1 MNAMECRDYFNKDAS
16 SLKGKKLFLL
26 DMDGTIYNENELF
39 DGTLDLL
46 DEIEKIG
53 GRYVFITNNSSRS
66 VKDYIAKVNR
76 MGIRADAENFFT
88 SAQATILYLKEH
100 HPGRL
105 IYCQGTHSLVS
116 ELREAGIRVTT
127 EFSDEAGVILVGFDT
142 ELNFE
147 KMTTTCRMLGR
158 DLPYIA
164 TNPDFVCPVSFGYV
178 PDCGSMCISYEKAT
192 GRKPMFIGKPE
203 PTMIQIAMEKWG
215 YSKDETLVIGDRLY
229 TDIASGLNAGVTTI
243 CVLSGEAVVEDI
255 VNGEQKPTFTFGSVK
270 DVYEIIRGSEDSCN

>member
-1 MNAMECRDYFNKDAS
+1 MALSE
-16 SLKGKKLFLL
+16 KKLFLL

-39 DGTLDLL
+39 DGTLELL
-46 DEIEKIG
+46 NEIEKAG

-76 MGIRADAENFFT
+76 MGIKADAENFFT
-88 SAQATILYLKEH
+88 SVQATILYLKEN

-105 IYCQGTHSLVS
+105 IYCQGTRSLVN
-116 ELREAGIRVTT
+116 ELQEAGIAVTT
-127 EFSDEAGVILVGFDT
+127 ELSDEAGAILVGFDT

-147 KMTTTCRMLGR
+147 KMTATCKMLTCHK

-178 PDCGSMCISYEKAT
+178 PDCGSMCISYENAT
-192 GRKPMFIGKPE
+192 GRKPMYIGKPE

-215 YSKDETLVIGDRLY
+215 YSKEETLVIGDRLY

-243 CVLSGEAVVEDI
+243 CVLSGEATAEDI
-255 VNGEQKPTFTFGSVK
+255 ERDERKPTFTFRSIK
-270 DVYEIIRGSEDSCN
+270 DVFEIIREA